1 MTEPIDPW
9 AASARGSLPPHPAPP
24 PPYQGPPMPPG
35 HPGLPLPPPY
45 AGAPTP
51 PSYDGGPAPAGYSQ
65 QYPQQY
71 RQPYPQIAYGGYG
84 PARMNSMAIA
94 ALVVGVAGFVM
105 TGVLAIVAIPLGHVA
120 LSQIK
125 KTGERGRGLAI
136 GGLVVG
142 YVALAGTILVAGLIA
157 LLSWSMS
164 SG

>member
-9 AASARGSLPPHPAPP
+9 ATPAPGSESQRLMTP
-24 PPYQGPPMPPG
+24 PPYQGP
-35 HPGLPLPPPY
+35 PLPPPY

-51 PSYDGGPAPAGYSQ
+51 PSYDGGPAPVGYSP

-136 GGLVVG
+136 AGLVVG
-142 YVALAGTILVAGLIA
+142 YVALAGTILVVGFIA